1 MSTLI
6 VLLPPR
12 EPAVPL
18 QEWQWPELPF
28 ALVDKS
34 GHAQRAGRASLTL
47 LPQATTTVLV
57 VAARDLLLLEQ
68 TVPPLKGPKLKQA
81 LPNIIEDQL
90 IQDPQGCHIAV
101 DPTAAADGRR
111 VLAVIDRAWF
121 RFIVDAFTAAG
132 HRHLRAVP
140 ATRCLPPQQQQR
152 AAARADAEADAVQ
165 GAHGAPRE
173 HAAVAAAHDAALGTA
188 AGAAGSVLAPPS
200 VDDGAAVSGEPMLG
214 AQLHE
219 PIVALALGLAATA
232 SAPSLAEESADA
244 VPPTAAAPRVELALA
259 RGALGEGFAAPLPA
273 VAATLEALAD
283 GTPLELYE
291 LGEPGAEPQLASVRP
306 LDDKR
311 LVPGAAIWPF
321 DAFARRALD
330 ERFDLCQFEFEF
342 APWRFDRATLTRLRV
357 PLALAAASLVVAVIG
372 VNAHWW
378 KLARERDA
386 LSAQITETLL
396 TAFPKTTTVLDP
408 AAQMTR
414 QLDQLRIAA
423 GELSP
428 NDFLSL
434 ASGLARSLG
443 PLPPNGIASLD
454 YHDRRLDV
462 GFKPE
467 TKVDPDFGQRLS
479 RNGLTGEIDSSTGKW
494 TIRSRS

>member
-34 GHAQRAGRASLTL
+34 GHTQRAGRAALAL
-47 LPQATTTVLV
+47 LPQAATTVLI
-57 VAARDLLLLEQ
+57 VAARDLLMLEQ
-68 TVPPLKGPKLKQA
+68 ALPPLKGPRLKQA

-101 DPTAAADGRR
+101 DPAALDGGRR

-121 RFIVDAFTAAG
+121 KFIVDAFTAAG

-140 ATRCLPPQQQQR
+140 VTRCLPPATR
-152 AAARADAEADAVQ
+152 RDAAAAAETEAVADVALDRPAGHAAAADAP
-165 GAHGAPRE
+165 GSGH
-173 HAAVAAAHDAALGTA
+173 
-188 AGAAGSVLAPPS
+188 AGATANAPAPAES
-200 VDDGAAVSGEPMLG
+200 
-214 AQLHE
+214 
-219 PIVALALGLAATA
+219 IVA
-232 SAPSLAEESADA
+232 
-244 VPPTAAAPRVELALA
+244 V
-259 RGALGEGFAAPLPA
+259 ALGEGFAATESRA
-273 VAATLEALAD
+273 VATLEALAN

-311 LVPGAAIWPF
+311 LLPGAAIWPF
-321 DAFARRALD
+321 DALVRRALD
-330 ERFDLCQFEFEF
+330 SRFDLCQFEFEF
-342 APWRFDRATLTRLRV
+342 APWRFDRATFMRLRL
-357 PLALAAASLVVAVIG
+357 PLALAATTLAIAVIG
-372 VNAHWW
+372 ANAHWW
-378 KLARERDA
+378 KLSRERDA
-386 LSAQITETLL
+386 LAAQITETLL
-396 TAFPKTTTVLDP
+396 STFPKTTTVLDP

-414 QLDQLRIAA
+414 QLDRLRIAA

-467 TKVDPDFGQRLS
+467 TKVDPDFAQRLA

>member
-34 GHAQRAGRASLTL
+34 GHTQRAGRAALAL
-47 LPQATTTVLV
+47 LPQAATTVLI
-57 VAARDLLLLEQ
+57 VAARDLLMLEQ
-68 TVPPLKGPKLKQA
+68 ALPPLKGPRLKQA

-101 DPTAAADGRR
+101 DPAALDGGRR

-121 RFIVDAFTAAG
+121 KFIVDAFTAAG

-140 ATRCLPPQQQQR
+140 VTRCLPPATR
-152 AAARADAEADAVQ
+152 RDAAAAAETEAVADVALDRPA
-165 GAHGAPRE
+165 E
-173 HAAVAAAHDAALGTA
+173 HAAAADAPGSGH
-188 AGAAGSVLAPPS
+188 AGATANAPAPAES
-200 VDDGAAVSGEPMLG
+200 
-214 AQLHE
+214 
-219 PIVALALGLAATA
+219 IVA
-232 SAPSLAEESADA
+232 
-244 VPPTAAAPRVELALA
+244 V
-259 RGALGEGFAAPLPA
+259 ALGEGFAATESRA
-273 VAATLEALAD
+273 VATLEALAN

-311 LVPGAAIWPF
+311 LLPGAAIWPF
-321 DAFARRALD
+321 DALVRRALD
-330 ERFDLCQFEFEF
+330 SRFDLCQFEFEF
-342 APWRFDRATLTRLRV
+342 APWRFDRATFMRLRL
-357 PLALAAASLVVAVIG
+357 PLALAATTLAIAVIG
-372 VNAHWW
+372 ANAHWW
-378 KLARERDA
+378 KLSRERDA
-386 LSAQITETLL
+386 LAAQITETLL
-396 TAFPKTTTVLDP
+396 STFPKTTTVLDP

-414 QLDQLRIAA
+414 QLDRLRIAA

-467 TKVDPDFGQRLS
+467 TKVDPDFAQRLA